1 MSNTN
6 DQAKQPTTTKQQLS
20 PTQTDVKHPCPVKY
34 KDNLKLQDQAR
45 DIILLYIGAKLGY
58 TPIKH
63 IVGLKSD
70 KLIEN
75 VVRQHMFGRQDIKWD
90 KGELPCPNSKALDEF
105 SAFLVIKIAKKW
117 NTLQDPYV
125 DKMIHNNKWYDE
137 SNLKKSKLTKCKH
150 CGFESDKKFK
160 FCPMCGEALR

>member
-6 DQAKQPTTTKQQLS
+6 DQAKQSTTKQQLS
-20 PTQTDVKHPCPVKY
+20 PTQTDVNHPCPVKY

-90 KGELPCPNSKALDEF
+90 K
-105 SAFLVIKIAKKW
+105 
-117 NTLQDPYV
+117 
-125 DKMIHNNKWYDE
+125 
-137 SNLKKSKLTKCKH
+137 
-150 CGFESDKKFK
+150 
-160 FCPMCGEALR
+160 